1 MLCFNRKDHV
11 LAICHL
17 KTRMDIYILDV
28 EGRGLGQNASD
39 RYRDEGRE
47 DEGMRIGMRKER
59 MKDRDAGIGMK
70 EGG

>member
-1 MLCFNRKDHV
+1 M
-11 LAICHL
+11 CHL

-47 DEGMRIGMRKER
+47 DGGMWIGMKKER
-59 MKDRDAGIGMK
+59 MKDMDAGIL
-70 EGG
+70 